1 LLRRSGGE
9 WGFREAG
16 EERWFTYLGFVE
28 EFDGDA
34 DCGGEFAHG
43 GLGLRDG

>member
-1 LLRRSGGE
+1 VGGFYV
-9 WGFREAG
+9 GACLFVA
-16 EERWFTYLGFVE
+16 YLGFVE

-43 GLGLRDG
+43 GLGF

>member
-1 LLRRSGGE
+1 MM
-9 WGFREAG
+9 A
-16 EERWFTYLGFVE
+16 YLSFVQ

-43 GLGLRDG
+43 GLGDEDGYSVTLS